1 MLSSSAYLSHL
12 PDGVTQPASCG
23 IWTPVNHMFLRPE
36 LLHMSL
42 HSVIG
47 QGVPG
52 GAHVDR
58 IPHILSQ
65 FINKLRYFPSLV
77 VLQLRPPPPRPI
89 QPQCKLGDRPWI
101 TCRWHRFGLPACE
114 FTCALVCGSG
124 STLDILVHLKRAAAG
139 QSSLKTW
146 WV

>member
-1 MLSSSAYLSHL
+1 
-12 PDGVTQPASCG
+12 
-23 IWTPVNHMFLRPE
+23 
-36 LLHMSL
+36 MSL

-77 VLQLRPPPPRPI
+77 VLQLRPPPPAPYNHSASWGTGPGLLAGDI
-89 QPQCKLGDRPWI
+89 DLGCLLASLLVPSCVVQDQP
-101 TCRWHRFGLPACE
+101 
-114 FTCALVCGSG
+114 
-124 STLDILVHLKRAAAG
+124 
-139 QSSLKTW
+139 
-146 WV
+146 